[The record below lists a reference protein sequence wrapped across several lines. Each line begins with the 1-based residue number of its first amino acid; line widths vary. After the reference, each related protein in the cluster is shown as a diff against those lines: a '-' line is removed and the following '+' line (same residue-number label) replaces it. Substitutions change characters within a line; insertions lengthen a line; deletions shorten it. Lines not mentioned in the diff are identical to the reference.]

1 MPPAS
6 HRDRPLLPDPTIYRR
21 RRPGAFDWST
31 AVIAAL
37 AGGAAATVYWRDGQ
51 ARFLDILG
59 SDLFLL
65 ADMLPKVVAGCLI
78 GTFVTLLLP
87 REKVVRWVGA
97 ESGIAGLLIATA
109 AGFIL
114 PGGPITIYPIAGALL
129 AAGADAGAAVAF
141 ITSWTLL
148 GYTRAL
154 VWELPF
160 FGPDFVLWRI
170 LVAIPLPILAG
181 ILARI
186 AMRALAA
193 RERGER

>member
-1 MPPAS
+1 M
-6 HRDRPLLPDPTIYRR
+6 LPDPTIYSR

-31 AVIAAL
+31 AFIAAVVGIA
-37 AGGAAATVYWRDGQ
+37 AGIVFVRDGQ
-51 ARFLDILG
+51 AHFLAILG
-59 SDLFLL
+59 SDLYLFG
-65 ADMLPKVVAGCLI
+65 DMLPKVAAGCLI

-87 REKVVRWVGA
+87 REMVLRWVGA
-97 ESGIAGLLIATA
+97 ESGLAGLLIATG

-129 AAGADAGAAVAF
+129 AVGADAGAAVAF

-181 ILARI
+181 IMARLVVRAMLAR
-186 AMRALAA
+186 
-193 RERGER
+193 RGAP